1 MKTFGEVFWLRIWLL
16 IRDAPPN
23 YPPVV
28 TNALAS
34 TDDDDDYPSLL
45 LRL

>member
-1 MKTFGEVFWLRIWLL
+1 MKTFGEVFWLL
-16 IRDAPPN
+16 IRDAPP